1 MAKITILVTRACEFA
16 MDGLRRAFRP
26 GSGRPSRVVVLGA
39 PILLALVAGVV
50 ALAVFSSSLPSLE
63 QLENIEPRLVT
74 RLYDKNGDLA
84 REFFVEKRIWTSID
98 SIPEIVPKAVM
109 ASEDRDFYDHWG
121 VNLSALPGTIL
132 GKLAKGGRLR
142 GASTLSQ
149 QLAKNLFLT
158 PERSLKRKIKEAMT
172 AVAIE
177 RTYTKREI
185 MEFYLNQVYLGG
197 GNYGFQAA
205 CQYYFGVPLDS
216 ITTSQAAIL
225 VAMLPAPELRRPDRH
240 PAEAEKWSRVVLRA
254 MRNAGAISKEELR
267 EALAQPV
274 TVALRAKQSEVGAYF
289 IEEVRK
295 YMERKHG
302 ESSLYAD
309 GLNVYTTLD
318 TALQSKVERT
328 LNERIAVLQENLK
341 WRYARSLG
349 LPRRFDMPLDSVVAH
364 FDSVYA
370 LFEEQYV
377 KPESH
382 KPDSLRRFPDSTLYR
397 TIQAAAIVIENET
410 GAVRAMSGG
419 LDFNVS
425 KFNRAVQS
433 VRQPGSSFKPFVYA
447 LAMDNGASPSDTVND
462 APITI
467 IDEEDE
473 SKSWRPDNYAK
484 NFEGTMTMRRALYL
498 SKNLPAIQ
506 VGMRYGLN
514 NLVNYA
520 HKFGLKSRLE
530 AVPSLA
536 IGSVGAT
543 LMEMTSA
550 YTAFPNGGSRID
562 PYLIERIEG
571 RSGEVIEKGFKTEH
585 EVISPVSAYLMV
597 SMLRDVNVRGTGAS
611 IAASGFRHPS
621 GGKTGTTNDY
631 TDAWYIGFTRHYT
644 MGVWAGV
651 DKHNQPMGP
660 GHTGTSVGVP
670 IWLDVMK
677 EAHRDL
683 PVLDF
688 PAPPGVCSA
697 TLCKKTHK
705 LAGELCGETEYEVFN
720 CSRRPTEVCDGN
732 HDGSGARSA
741 AEIFSGSEETPAASG
756 GERRRSF

>member
-1 MAKITILVTRACEFA
+1 MAKLTALANDIVGTCADA
-16 MDGLRRAFRP
+16 LRRAFRP
-26 GSGRPSRVVVLGA
+26 GSGRLSRTAILGVPVLLGA
-39 PILLALVAGVV
+39 AAV
-50 ALAVFSSSLPSLE
+50 LAVLVHFSSSLPSLE

-74 RLYDKNGDLA
+74 KLYDKDGELV

-109 ASEDRDFYDHWG
+109 ASEDRNFPRHWG
-121 VNLSALPGTIL
+121 VNLNALPGTFL
-132 GKLAKGGRLR
+132 GKLSKGGRLR

-158 PERSLKRKIKEAMT
+158 PERSIVRKIKEAMT

-216 ITTSQAAIL
+216 ITTQQAAIL

-240 PAEAEKWSRVVLRA
+240 PEEAKKWSAVVLQA
-254 MRNAGAISKEELR
+254 MRGEGVITRAELKAALEEPVN
-267 EALAQPV
+267 LAMKG
-274 TVALRAKQSEVGAYF
+274 KQTEVGGYF
-289 IEEVRK
+289 VEEVRK
-295 YMERKHG
+295 YMERKYG

-309 GLNVYTTLD
+309 GLNVYTTID
-318 TALQSKVERT
+318 TTLQSLVERT
-328 LNERIAVLQENLK
+328 LNKRIAALQENLK
-341 WRYARSLG
+341 WRFARSLG
-349 LPRRFDMPLDSVVAH
+349 LPKRFGMELDSVVAH

-377 KPESH
+377 KPELH

-397 TIQAAAIVIENET
+397 TIQAAAIVIENES
-410 GAVRAMSGG
+410 GAVRAMAGG
-419 LDFNVS
+419 LDFNTS

-462 APITI
+462 QPITI

-543 LMEMTSA
+543 LQEMTSA

-571 RSGEVIEKGFKTEH
+571 RNGEVIEKGFKTEH
-585 EVISPVSAYLMV
+585 EVISPVSAYLML

-651 DKHNQPMGP
+651 DKHNRPMGP

-677 EAHRDL
+677 EAHKDL

-705 LAGELCGETEYEVFN
+705 LAGELCAETEYEIFN
-720 CSRRPTEVCDGN
+720 CSRKPTEVCDGN
-732 HDGSGARSA
+732 HDADAKPSR
-741 AEIFSGSEETPAASG
+741 AEIFGGSSDAPAAASP
-756 GERRRSF
+756 ERRRSF